1 MLINQRAIDMH
12 LEGNSNAMKAGQKV
26 KMIIG
31 AENTLIFYISHAH
44 LIKKRVQV
52 CYDHNMPMRTYQDSP
67 ILRYKSG
74 TRQKRNQGKISNGH
88 RNENLGY
95 F

>member
-31 AENTLIFYISHAH
+31 TENTLIFYISHVH
-44 LIKKRVQV
+44 LIKKRMQV
-52 CYDHNMPMRTYQDSP
+52 CYDHNMPMRLIKTSP
-67 ILRYKSG
+67 ILEYKSG

-88 RNENLGY
+88 RN
-95 F
+95 